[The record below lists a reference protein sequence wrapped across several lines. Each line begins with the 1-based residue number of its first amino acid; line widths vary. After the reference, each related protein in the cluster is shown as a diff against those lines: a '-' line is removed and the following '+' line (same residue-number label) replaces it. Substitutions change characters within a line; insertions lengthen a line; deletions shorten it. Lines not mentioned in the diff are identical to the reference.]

1 MITVVR
7 SETYLIE
14 HDGPP
19 EQPRRESLRST
30 GKATRIFSG
39 VTQWIRA
46 LFARRSAPVC
56 SAARTKGAL
65 ESVERSPDWLNLTLA
80 QLLSR

>member
-19 EQPRRESLRST
+19 EQPRRESLRSCRESDSNLFWRDAVDSST
-30 GKATRIFSG
+30 VCA
-39 VTQWIRA
+39 A
-46 LFARRSAPVC
+46 LSPLC